1 MDNVV
6 FYLKEISM
14 NLAKIHIELFIISIT
29 LIVIGIFKNMG
40 KNK

>member
-1 MDNVV
+1 MDNIV

-14 NLAKIHIELFIISIT
+14 NIARIHIELSIISIT
-29 LIVIGIFKNMG
+29 LILIGIFKNMG